1 MVLGLADSIIGISGK
16 ILDKFVEDKDLKTK
30 INAELKKE
38 MIALNMGQIQTN
50 IEQAKHPSLFV
61 SGARPCI
68 MWICA
73 LGLGWSFFLAPLLNW
88 VLLVTGSDVPM
99 PEIQTEGLLTLT
111 LSLLGLGGMRSWEKS
126 KGIARENMKK

>member
-50 IEQAKHPSLFV
+50 LEQAKHPSIFV
-61 SGARPCI
+61 SGARPSI

-73 LGLGWSFFLAPLLNW
+73 FGLAWSYVLAPFLNW
-88 VLLVTGSDVPM
+88 ILIVSGSDIPM
-99 PEIQTEGLLTLT
+99 PELNTEGLLTLT

>member
-50 IEQAKHPSLFV
+50 LEQAKHPSIFV
-61 SGARPCI
+61 SGALHLLCGSVP
-68 MWICA
+68 
-73 LGLGWSFFLAPLLNW
+73 LG
-88 VLLVTGSDVPM
+88 
-99 PEIQTEGLLTLT
+99 
-111 LSLLGLGGMRSWEKS
+111 
-126 KGIARENMKK
+126 